1 MIFIDSNIPMYLVGE
16 DHPNKRDAVLTLEKL
31 AGEKQR
37 LVTNAEVLQ
46 EIFHRYAAIKRREA
60 IQPCLDALYGF
71 IDEIFPV
78 EEIDVLN
85 AKDLLLAYGQISA
98 RDALHASHLKR
109 YQIEIIFSFDK
120 HFDLLPKIK
129 RMPQ

>member
-1 MIFIDSNIPMYLVGE
+1 MIFIDSNIPMYLVGG
-16 DHPNKRDAVLTLEKL
+16 DHPNKRDAVLSLEKL
-31 AGEKQR
+31 VSEKQR
-37 LVTNAEVLQ
+37 LVTNTEVIQ
-46 EIFHRYAAIKRREA
+46 EILHRYTAIKRKEA

-85 AKDLLLAYGQISA
+85 AKDLLLAYGELPA

-129 RMPQ
+129 RIPR